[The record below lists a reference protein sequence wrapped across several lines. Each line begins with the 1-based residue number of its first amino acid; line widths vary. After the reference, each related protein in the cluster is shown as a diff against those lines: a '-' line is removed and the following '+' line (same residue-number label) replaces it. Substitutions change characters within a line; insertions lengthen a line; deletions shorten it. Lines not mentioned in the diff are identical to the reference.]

1 MASGRANHALP
12 ARVQL
17 AQEGGGRHLVR
28 LLVEGIVMGS
38 DPLDGAALVLVL
50 LQQRIGTKVSRRVR
64 VRARAVVV
72 VDRRRQVLGHRVL
85 QVLHRALD
93 VFFGGSVCGGHTQG
107 GRQHLRVVDQ
117 LRFVRLC
124 LCFPLVPFP
133 AAGHGNGRHVLL
145 AGDRHVCAVRGQSG
159 VRCARRRAVARAR
172 TGLRRL
178 GFRGLVRVVA
188 AAARP
193 LGAVRRRIVVRRTG
207 AAVVHR
213 ILVLDQLLQPI
224 LQLDAVQDEVLVL
237 PIADHVV
244 HADDVLLVGVL
255 RVADDRRARLHPSV
269 AAVLVHDPVVVGQH
283 LALVYHCREED
294 REIRAALRSPATGT
308 YSRRDSSATYP
319 RLRRGRDYTDSG
331 RSAPPECSRANR

>member
-1 MASGRANHALP
+1 MARGGADHALS

-17 AQEGGGRHLVR
+17 AQEGGGRHRVR

-50 LQQRIGTKVSRRVR
+50 LQQRVGTKVSRRVR

-93 VFFGGSVCGGHTQG
+93 VLLGDGVRGGHAQG
-107 GRQHLRVVDQ
+107 GRERLRVVDQ
-117 LRFVRLC
+117 LRVVRLR
-124 LCFPLVPFP
+124 LRFPLVPLP
-133 AAGHGNGRHVLL
+133 AAGRGHGRRVLL
-145 AGDRHVCAVRGQSG
+145 AGDRHARAVRGQRR
-159 VRCARRRAVARAR
+159 VRRARRRAVARAR
-172 TGLRRL
+172 PRLRRL
-178 GFRGLVRVVA
+178 GLRGLVRVVA

-193 LGAVRRRIVVRRTG
+193 LGAVGRRVVVRRTG
-207 AAVVHR
+207 TAVVHR
-213 ILVLDQLLQPI
+213 VLVLDQLLEPV

-283 LALVYHCREED
+283 LALVYHCREQ
-294 REIRAALRSPATGT
+294 IRKIRTAALFTGC
-308 YSRRDSSATYP
+308 
-319 RLRRGRDYTDSG
+319 RGHLQSM
-331 RSAPPECSRANR
+331 